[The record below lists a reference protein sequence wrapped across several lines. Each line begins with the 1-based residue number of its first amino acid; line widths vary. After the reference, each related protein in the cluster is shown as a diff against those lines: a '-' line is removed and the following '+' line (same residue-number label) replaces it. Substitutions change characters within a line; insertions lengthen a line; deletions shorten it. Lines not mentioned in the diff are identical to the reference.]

1 MHRYIIIIILLF
13 TVNLS
18 AQETKVISLQA
29 AKDMAL
35 QQNQNFQGEKAALEA
50 AKWNKTSAMSS
61 FLPSLSLA
69 GTLLYM
75 DPARTIP
82 AGGQDITMNKDQ
94 RSIALNLSQ
103 PLFMGGRLYQSYKIA
118 SASAQ
123 MASLGLEMQEL
134 QLKAEVEAKYY
145 AVLQLK
151 DIFEIASRELEQ
163 AAQNL
168 AVADLKLET
177 GILSR
182 ADHLRFQASLANKDI
197 ALLQAETA
205 YDLALRAFMNFLGA
219 DEPLLPEAIALDK
232 TEIQLLIDLDKEA
245 IQGFKDRA
253 YDLAQKNNQ
262 SLKILDKGVEISQ
275 RAQKIANAAFWPSL
289 TLVGTRSYAED
300 GIDRYEFETSNQ
312 IMLNLSVPLLPQV
325 GNYAKS
331 RKAYYEA
338 QQTAFNAESAKDGI
352 DLGLEAAAI
361 NLINSARA
369 VQNAQLSLNITEE
382 MYAQISERFRVNMIS
397 TMELMDAELM
407 VSASRMAHARAYYD
421 FLKAR
426 LNLLSLMGS
435 QDEELLST
443 IFTR

>member
-1 MHRYIIIIILLF
+1 ML
-13 TVNLS
+13 NLS
-18 AQETKVISLQA
+18 AQEARSISLQA

-35 QQNQNFQGEKAALEA
+35 QQNQQFQGEKAALEA

-69 GTLLYM
+69 GTLLHM

-82 AGGQDITMNKDQ
+82 AGGQNVTLNKDQ
-94 RSIALNLSQ
+94 RSLALSLSQ

-123 MASLGLEMQEL
+123 MASLSLEMEEL
-134 QLKAEVEAKYY
+134 QLKAEVETKYY
-145 AVLQLK
+145 AVLQLM
-151 DIFEIASRELEQ
+151 DILEIATREHEQ
-163 AAQNL
+163 AVQNM

-205 YDLALRAFMNFLGA
+205 YDLALRGFMNFLGA
-219 DEPLLPEAIALDK
+219 DEPLLPEAIELDE
-232 TEIQLLIDLDKEA
+232 TEIQRLTKLDKQE
-245 IQGFKDRA
+245 IKSFTDRV
-253 YDLAQKNNQ
+253 YNLAQKQNQ

-275 RAQKIANAAFWPSL
+275 RGQKIANASFWPSL
-289 TLVGTRSYAED
+289 TLVGSRTYAEN
-300 GIDRYEFETSNQ
+300 GLDRYEFEAANQ
-312 IMLNLSVPLLPQV
+312 IMLNLSVPLLPQL
-325 GNYAKS
+325 GNYANS
-331 RKAYYEA
+331 RKAYYQA

-397 TMELMDAELM
+397 TLELMDAELM

>member
-1 MHRYIIIIILLF
+1 MHRYIMIIMLLF
-13 TVNLS
+13 MASLS
-18 AQETKVISLQA
+18 AQETRPISLQA
-29 AKDMAL
+29 AKAMAL
-35 QQNQNFQGEKAALEA
+35 QQNQQFQGEKAALEA
-50 AKWNKTSAMSS
+50 AKWNKTGAMSS
-61 FLPSLSLA
+61 FLPNLSLG

-75 DPARTIP
+75 DPARAIP
-82 AGGQDITMNKDQ
+82 TGGQNITMNKDQ

-103 PLFMGGRLYQSYKIA
+103 PLFMGGRLYQSYRIA
-118 SASAQ
+118 SASTQ

-134 QLKAEVEAKYY
+134 QLKAEVETKYY
-145 AVLQLK
+145 AVLQLM
-151 DIFEIASRELEQ
+151 DILDIASREHEQ
-163 AAQNL
+163 AVQNM

-205 YDLALRAFMNFLGA
+205 YDLALRAFMHFLGA
-219 DEPLLPEAIALDK
+219 SQPLMPEAIELDETEVQRLTKLDK
-232 TEIQLLIDLDKEA
+232 QEIKS
-245 IQGFKDRA
+245 FTDRV
-253 YDLAQKNNQ
+253 YNLAQKQNQ
-262 SLKILDKGVEISQ
+262 SLKILDKSVEISQ

-289 TLVGTRSYAED
+289 TLVGTRTYAED
-300 GIDRYEFETSNQ
+300 GIDRYEFDASNQ
-312 IMLNLSVPLLPQV
+312 IMLNLSVPLLPQL
-325 GNYAKS
+325 GNYANS
-331 RKAYYEA
+331 RKAYYQA

-369 VQNAQLSLNITEE
+369 VQNAQLSLDITEE

-407 VSASRMAHARAYYD
+407 VSASRMAHAKAYYD

-435 QDEELLST
+435 QDDELLST

>member
-1 MHRYIIIIILLF
+1 MHRYIVIIALLF
-13 TVNLS
+13 MLNLS
-18 AQETKVISLQA
+18 AQEARPISLQA

-82 AGGQDITMNKDQ
+82 AGGQNVTLNKDQ
-94 RSIALNLSQ
+94 RSLALSLSQ

-123 MASLGLEMQEL
+123 MASLSLEMEEL
-134 QLKAEVEAKYY
+134 QLKAEVETKYY
-145 AVLQLK
+145 AVLQLM
-151 DIFEIASRELEQ
+151 DILEIATREHEQ
-163 AAQNL
+163 AVQNM

-205 YDLALRAFMNFLGA
+205 YDLALRGFMNFLGA
-219 DEPLLPEAIALDK
+219 DEPLLPEAIELDE
-232 TEIQLLIDLDKEA
+232 TEIQRLTKLDKQE
-245 IQGFKDRA
+245 IKSFTDRV
-253 YDLAQKNNQ
+253 YHLAQKQNQ

-275 RAQKIANAAFWPSL
+275 RGQKIANASFWPSL
-289 TLVGTRSYAED
+289 TLVGSRTYAEN
-300 GIDRYEFETSNQ
+300 GLDRYEFEAANQ
-312 IMLNLSVPLLPQV
+312 IMLNLSVPLLPQL
-325 GNYAKS
+325 GNYANS
-331 RKAYYEA
+331 RKAYYQA

-397 TMELMDAELM
+397 TLELMDAELM

>member
-1 MHRYIIIIILLF
+1 MHRYIVIIALLF
-13 TVNLS
+13 MLNLS
-18 AQETKVISLQA
+18 AQEARPISLQA

-69 GTLLYM
+69 GTLLHM

-82 AGGQDITMNKDQ
+82 AGGQNVTLNKDQ
-94 RSIALNLSQ
+94 RSLALSLSQ

-123 MASLGLEMQEL
+123 MASLSLEMEEIQL
-134 QLKAEVEAKYY
+134 QAEVETKYY
-145 AVLQLK
+145 AVLQLM
-151 DIFEIASRELEQ
+151 DILEIATREHEQ
-163 AAQNL
+163 AVQNM

-205 YDLALRAFMNFLGA
+205 YDLALRGFMNFLGA
-219 DEPLLPEAIALDK
+219 DEPLLPEAIELDE
-232 TEIQLLIDLDKEA
+232 TEIQRLTKLDKQE
-245 IQGFKDRA
+245 IKSFTDRV
-253 YDLAQKNNQ
+253 YNLAQKQNQ

-275 RAQKIANAAFWPSL
+275 RGQKIANASFWPSL
-289 TLVGTRSYAED
+289 TLVGSRTYAEN
-300 GIDRYEFETSNQ
+300 GLDRYEFEAANQ
-312 IMLNLSVPLLPQV
+312 IMLNLSVPLLPQL
-325 GNYAKS
+325 GNYANS
-331 RKAYYEA
+331 RKAYYQA

-397 TMELMDAELM
+397 TLELMDAELM

>member
-1 MHRYIIIIILLF
+1 MHRYIVIIALLF
-13 TVNLS
+13 MLNLS
-18 AQETKVISLQA
+18 AQEARSISLQA

-35 QQNQNFQGEKAALEA
+35 QQNQQFQGEKAALEA

-69 GTLLYM
+69 GTLLHM

-82 AGGQDITMNKDQ
+82 AGGQNVTLNKDQ
-94 RSIALNLSQ
+94 RSLALSLSQ

-123 MASLGLEMQEL
+123 MASLSLEMEEL
-134 QLKAEVEAKYY
+134 QLKAEVETKYY
-145 AVLQLK
+145 AVLQLM
-151 DIFEIASRELEQ
+151 DILEIATREHEQ
-163 AAQNL
+163 AVQNM

-205 YDLALRAFMNFLGA
+205 YDLALRGFMNFLGA
-219 DEPLLPEAIALDK
+219 DEPLLPEAIELDE
-232 TEIQLLIDLDKEA
+232 TEIQRLTKLDKQE
-245 IQGFKDRA
+245 IKSFTDRV
-253 YDLAQKNNQ
+253 YNLAQKQNQ

-275 RAQKIANAAFWPSL
+275 RGQKIANASFWPSL
-289 TLVGTRSYAED
+289 TLVGSRTYAEN
-300 GIDRYEFETSNQ
+300 GLDRYEFEAANQ
-312 IMLNLSVPLLPQV
+312 IMLNLSVPLLPQL
-325 GNYAKS
+325 GNYANS
-331 RKAYYEA
+331 RKAYYQA

-397 TMELMDAELM
+397 TLELMDAELM

>member
-1 MHRYIIIIILLF
+1 ML
-13 TVNLS
+13 NLS
-18 AQETKVISLQA
+18 AQEARPISLQA

-82 AGGQDITMNKDQ
+82 AGGQNVTLNKDQ
-94 RSIALNLSQ
+94 RSLALSLSQ

-123 MASLGLEMQEL
+123 MASLSLEMEEL
-134 QLKAEVEAKYY
+134 QLKAEVETKYY
-145 AVLQLK
+145 AVLQLM
-151 DIFEIASRELEQ
+151 DILEIATREHEQ
-163 AAQNL
+163 AVQNM

-205 YDLALRAFMNFLGA
+205 YDLALRGFMNFLGA
-219 DEPLLPEAIALDK
+219 DEPLLPEAIELDE
-232 TEIQLLIDLDKEA
+232 TEIQRLTKLDKQE
-245 IQGFKDRA
+245 IKSFTDRV
-253 YDLAQKNNQ
+253 YNLAQKQNQ

-275 RAQKIANAAFWPSL
+275 RGQKIANASFWPSL
-289 TLVGTRSYAED
+289 TLVGSRTYAEN
-300 GIDRYEFETSNQ
+300 GLDRYEFEAANQ
-312 IMLNLSVPLLPQV
+312 IMLNLSVPLLPQL
-325 GNYAKS
+325 GNYANS
-331 RKAYYEA
+331 RKAYYQA

-397 TMELMDAELM
+397 TLELMDAELM

>member
-1 MHRYIIIIILLF
+1 ML
-13 TVNLS
+13 NLS
-18 AQETKVISLQA
+18 AQEARPISLQA

-35 QQNQNFQGEKAALEA
+35 QQNQQFQGEKAALEA

-69 GTLLYM
+69 GTLLHM

-82 AGGQDITMNKDQ
+82 AGGQNVTLNKDQ
-94 RSIALNLSQ
+94 RSLALSLSQ

-123 MASLGLEMQEL
+123 MASLSLEMEEL
-134 QLKAEVEAKYY
+134 QLKAEVETKYY
-145 AVLQLK
+145 AVLQLM
-151 DIFEIASRELEQ
+151 DILEIATREHEQ
-163 AAQNL
+163 AVQNM

-205 YDLALRAFMNFLGA
+205 YDLALRGFMNFLGA
-219 DEPLLPEAIALDK
+219 DEPLLPEAIELDE
-232 TEIQLLIDLDKEA
+232 TEIQRLTKLDKQE
-245 IQGFKDRA
+245 IKSFTDRV
-253 YDLAQKNNQ
+253 YNLAQKQNQ

-275 RAQKIANAAFWPSL
+275 RGQKIANASFWPSL
-289 TLVGTRSYAED
+289 TLVGSRTYAEN
-300 GIDRYEFETSNQ
+300 GLDRYEFEAANQ
-312 IMLNLSVPLLPQV
+312 IMLNLSVPLLPQL
-325 GNYAKS
+325 GNYANS
-331 RKAYYEA
+331 RKAYYQA

-397 TMELMDAELM
+397 TLELMDAELM

>member
-1 MHRYIIIIILLF
+1 MHRYIVIIALLF
-13 TVNLS
+13 MLNLS
-18 AQETKVISLQA
+18 AQEARPISLQA

-82 AGGQDITMNKDQ
+82 AGGQNVTLNKDQ
-94 RSIALNLSQ
+94 RSLALSLSQ

-123 MASLGLEMQEL
+123 MASLSLEMEEL
-134 QLKAEVEAKYY
+134 QLKAEVETKYY
-145 AVLQLK
+145 AVLQLM
-151 DIFEIASRELEQ
+151 DILEIATREHEQ
-163 AAQNL
+163 AVQNM

-205 YDLALRAFMNFLGA
+205 YDLALRGFMNFLGA
-219 DEPLLPEAIALDK
+219 DEPLLPEAIELDE
-232 TEIQLLIDLDKEA
+232 TEIQRLTKLDKQE
-245 IQGFKDRA
+245 IKSFTDRV
-253 YDLAQKNNQ
+253 YNLAQKQNQ

-275 RAQKIANAAFWPSL
+275 RGQKIANASFWPSL
-289 TLVGTRSYAED
+289 TLVGSRTYAEN
-300 GIDRYEFETSNQ
+300 GLDRYEFEAANQ
-312 IMLNLSVPLLPQV
+312 IMLNLSVPLLPQL
-325 GNYAKS
+325 GNYANS
-331 RKAYYEA
+331 RKAYYQA

-397 TMELMDAELM
+397 TLELMDAELM

>member
-1 MHRYIIIIILLF
+1 MHRYIVIIALLF
-13 TVNLS
+13 MLNLS
-18 AQETKVISLQA
+18 AQEARPISLQA

-35 QQNQNFQGEKAALEA
+35 QQNQQFQGEKAALEA

-69 GTLLYM
+69 GTLLHM

-82 AGGQDITMNKDQ
+82 AGGQNVTLNKDQ
-94 RSIALNLSQ
+94 RSLALSLSQ

-123 MASLGLEMQEL
+123 MASLSLEMEEL
-134 QLKAEVEAKYY
+134 QLKAEVETKYY
-145 AVLQLK
+145 AVLQLM
-151 DIFEIASRELEQ
+151 DILEIATREHEQ
-163 AAQNL
+163 AVQNM

-205 YDLALRAFMNFLGA
+205 YDLALRGFMNFLGA
-219 DEPLLPEAIALDK
+219 DEPLLPEAIELDE
-232 TEIQLLIDLDKEA
+232 TEIQRLTKLDKQE
-245 IQGFKDRA
+245 IKSFTDRV
-253 YDLAQKNNQ
+253 YNLAQKQNQ

-275 RAQKIANAAFWPSL
+275 RGQKIANASFWPSL
-289 TLVGTRSYAED
+289 TLVGSRTYAEN
-300 GIDRYEFETSNQ
+300 GLDRYEFEAANQ
-312 IMLNLSVPLLPQV
+312 IMLNLSVPLLPQL
-325 GNYAKS
+325 GNYANS
-331 RKAYYEA
+331 RKAYYQA

-397 TMELMDAELM
+397 TLELMDAELM

>member
-1 MHRYIIIIILLF
+1 ML
-13 TVNLS
+13 NLS
-18 AQETKVISLQA
+18 AQEARPISLQA

-69 GTLLYM
+69 GTLLHM

-82 AGGQDITMNKDQ
+82 AGGQNVTLNKDQ
-94 RSIALNLSQ
+94 RSLALSLSQ

-123 MASLGLEMQEL
+123 MASLSLEMEEIQL
-134 QLKAEVEAKYY
+134 QAEVETKYY
-145 AVLQLK
+145 AVLQLM
-151 DIFEIASRELEQ
+151 DILEIATREHEQ
-163 AAQNL
+163 AVQNM

-205 YDLALRAFMNFLGA
+205 YDLALRGFMNFLGA
-219 DEPLLPEAIALDK
+219 DEPLLPEAIELDE
-232 TEIQLLIDLDKEA
+232 TEIQRLTKLDKQE
-245 IQGFKDRA
+245 IKSFTDRV
-253 YDLAQKNNQ
+253 YNLAQKQNQ

-275 RAQKIANAAFWPSL
+275 RGQKIANASFWPSL
-289 TLVGTRSYAED
+289 TLVGSRTYAEN
-300 GIDRYEFETSNQ
+300 GLDRYEFEAANQ
-312 IMLNLSVPLLPQV
+312 IMLNLSVPLLPQL
-325 GNYAKS
+325 GNYANS
-331 RKAYYEA
+331 RKAYYQA

-397 TMELMDAELM
+397 TLELMDAELM

>member
-1 MHRYIIIIILLF
+1 ML
-13 TVNLS
+13 NLS
-18 AQETKVISLQA
+18 AQEARPISLQA

-82 AGGQDITMNKDQ
+82 AGGQNVTLNKDQ
-94 RSIALNLSQ
+94 RSLALSLSQ

-123 MASLGLEMQEL
+123 MASLSLEMEEL
-134 QLKAEVEAKYY
+134 QLKAEVETKYY
-145 AVLQLK
+145 AVLQLM
-151 DIFEIASRELEQ
+151 DILEIATREHEQ
-163 AAQNL
+163 AVQNM

-205 YDLALRAFMNFLGA
+205 YDLALRGFMNFLGA
-219 DEPLLPEAIALDK
+219 DEPLLPEAIELDE
-232 TEIQLLIDLDKEA
+232 TEIQRLTKLDKQE
-245 IQGFKDRA
+245 IKSFTDRV
-253 YDLAQKNNQ
+253 YHLAQKQNQ

-275 RAQKIANAAFWPSL
+275 RGQKIANASFWPSL
-289 TLVGTRSYAED
+289 TLVGSRTYAEN
-300 GIDRYEFETSNQ
+300 GLDRYEFEAANQ
-312 IMLNLSVPLLPQV
+312 IMLNLSVPLLPQL
-325 GNYAKS
+325 GNYANS
-331 RKAYYEA
+331 RKAYYQA

-397 TMELMDAELM
+397 TLELMDAELM